1 MMAHTTGR
9 SLRSLVRQVLHLQE
23 TPQRTALAF
32 ALGVFIAFCPAYGFH
47 TAMVVLATWLF
58 ELNFVALMAGAF
70 INNPWTLVPIL
81 GATYWTGAL
90 IMGRADAPVFDW
102 HDLSLTAL
110 YQQILPYAVPFALGG
125 VVLSVAGAVLSY
137 PAAYY
142 FLAKHRRQPRS
153 GEPLPPSDEL
163 G

>member
-1 MMAHTTGR
+1 MTRRNLH
-9 SLRSLVRQVLHLQE
+9 SLIRQVLHLRE
-23 TPQRTALAF
+23 SPQRTALAF

-47 TAMVVLATWLF
+47 TAMVVLSTWLF

-81 GATYWTGAL
+81 GVTYWTGAAL
-90 IMGRADAPVFDW
+90 MGRTDAPAFEW
-102 HDLSLTAL
+102 HDLSMTGL
-110 YQQILPYAVPFALGG
+110 YQQIIPYAVPFVVGG
-125 VVLSVAGAVLSY
+125 VVLSVAGAALTY

-142 FLAKHRRQPRS
+142 FLSKHRRRTHS
-153 GEPLPPSDEL
+153 EEPLPPSDVV